1 MASLVQFEVDT
12 DWVVVVFY
20 SFVGQVVYATASFV
34 GY

>member
-12 DWVVVVFY
+12 GSSIVFY